1 VRVRVG
7 RETTARAREKDVSKK
22 LRFFSLPLF
31 PHARKSSFSKMAKRQ
46 DTAVSPT
53 PAAAKLTKVGPYIV
67 GKTLGSGCTG
77 EVKLAYHKDTGFQVA
92 IKIIRYSSRS
102 VLLSLIPVLS
112 TAKRC

>member
-1 VRVRVG
+1 
-7 RETTARAREKDVSKK
+7 
-22 LRFFSLPLF
+22 
-31 PHARKSSFSKMAKRQ
+31 MAKRQ

-92 IKIIRYSSRS
+92 IKIIR
-102 VLLSLIPVLS
+102 
-112 TAKRC
+112 